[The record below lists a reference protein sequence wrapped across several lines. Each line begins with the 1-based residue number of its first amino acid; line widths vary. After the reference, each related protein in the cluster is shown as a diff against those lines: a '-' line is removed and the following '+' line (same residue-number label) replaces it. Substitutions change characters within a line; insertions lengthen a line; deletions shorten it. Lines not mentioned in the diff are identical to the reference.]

1 MSFVLV
7 LVCTTAFVWVLK
19 TPLLKCPVAFYV
31 LAMLLNVLY
40 VSSAFTTYPEAMR
53 QTLFLL
59 MQKCT
64 LSLAVFTV
72 VMFIGAFRKDSV
84 VSLALR
90 PVRAELSILAC
101 VLALG
106 HMVMYLMSFAPRL
119 LNGSA
124 IDSGFL
130 LFFATAIA
138 LMALLLILG
147 ATSFKG
153 VKRRM
158 DATAWK
164 RLQKWA
170 YVFFGL
176 VYVHLVS
183 ILLPAALLRGDTART
198 SIVVYTV
205 LFGAYAALRIHR
217 AMKDRKTR
225 RAERLRCAG

>member
-1 MSFVLV
+1 
-7 LVCTTAFVWVLK
+7 
-19 TPLLKCPVAFYV
+19 
-31 LAMLLNVLY
+31 
-40 VSSAFTTYPEAMR
+40 
-53 QTLFLL
+53 
-59 MQKCT
+59 
-64 LSLAVFTV
+64 
-72 VMFIGAFRKDSV
+72 
-84 VSLALR
+84 
-90 PVRAELSILAC
+90 
-101 VLALG
+101 
-106 HMVMYLMSFAPRL
+106 MYLMSFAPRL